1 MRQWDNETN
10 STIDTMRLEL
20 DFRSHV
26 PIYLQIVERIKG
38 LVAADALKPG
48 DQLPTVRQLAADL
61 RVNFNTVARAYR
73 ILDQA
78 GLISTQQGRGTYV
91 LETLPPDQAERL
103 RRLTLRGLV
112 RSFLTEA
119 ARFGFSPAE
128 VDDSVA
134 SALAHWREQG
144 APPTDGEETP

>member
-1 MRQWDNETN
+1 
-10 STIDTMRLEL
+10 MRLDL

-26 PIYLQIVERIKG
+26 PIYLQIVEHIKG
-38 LVAADALKPG
+38 LVASGALRPG

-73 ILDQA
+73 ILDEA

-91 LETLPPDQAERL
+91 LESLPAPRAEEL

-112 RSFLTEA
+112 RSFVAEA
-119 ARFGFSPAE
+119 ARLGFTPEAVDTE
-128 VDDSVA
+128 VKEIITRWRESG
-134 SALAHWREQG
+134 ALA
-144 APPTDGEETP
+144 TDTEDTP